1 MHGKECCLLLKGRTA
16 GAASPCTPAHDGA
29 VCWARG
35 MFYVIHCDATRGR
48 GIRHHQ
54 TSSGSIC
61 QPGPCL
67 HAAPGRALPQC
78 LPVRCP
84 LLAALVCCY
93 LPHSSYILH
102 CLSAFIISFSYCSD
116 IQNKQC
122 GISGMLPQN
131 LFQRKVSEKCR
142 NTIRRTEND
151 MYDYTIQI
159 CRVTN
164 FI

>member
-1 MHGKECCLLLKGRTA
+1 MHGKECCLLIKGRTA
-16 GAASPCTPAHDGA
+16 GAAAPCTPAHDGA

-67 HAAPGRALPQC
+67 HAAPGRALPHC
-78 LPVRCP
+78 LPVCCP
-84 LLAALVCCY
+84 LLALLVCCY

-116 IQNKQC
+116 LQNKSSNVAC
-122 GISGMLPQN
+122 CL
-131 LFQRKVSEKCR
+131 K
-142 NTIRRTEND
+142 
-151 MYDYTIQI
+151 I
-159 CRVTN
+159 C
-164 FI
+164 